1 MVGHC
6 WLVNQR
12 AGDGKMGAVEL
23 PAPIPALVVDD
34 DDFTRTLVA
43 SMVESFGY
51 DVVGTAGAVT
61 EAMSIAH
68 ENHPRLAVVDLDL
81 GEGPTGLDLSHGLRT
96 MMPNI
101 AIVML
106 TSYGHPTWMGQ
117 RREPPLGLRY
127 VVKGEVKDRH
137 VLQDAM
143 SSVLADPLASDASMR
158 SETPL
163 SESQWDVLRLVAG
176 GFTNSEIARRRSIT
190 DDAVNRAISRLVKQ
204 LDIDAGKEGNARVL
218 LAQAYNRLTGGTSER
233 RG

>member
-1 MVGHC
+1 MG
-6 WLVNQR
+6 LR
-12 AGDGKMGAVEL
+12 GDIGKIDTVDT
-23 PAPIPALVVDD
+23 PPPIPALVVDD
-34 DDFTRTLVA
+34 DDFTRTLVT

-61 EAMSIAH
+61 EAMRIAH

-106 TSYGHPTWMGQ
+106 TSYGNPTWMGQ

-143 SSVLADPLASDASMR
+143 SSALADPLASDASMR

-176 GFTNSEIARRRSIT
+176 GFTNSEIARRRSTT
-190 DDAVNRAISRLVKQ
+190 DDAVNRAVSRLVKQ
-204 LDIDAGKEGNARVL
+204 LDIEVGTDGNARVL
-218 LAQAYNRLTGGTSER
+218 LAQMYNRLTGGTSAR

>member
-1 MVGHC
+1 VAKESAVGKI
-6 WLVNQR
+6 
-12 AGDGKMGAVEL
+12 DAVDT
-23 PAPIPALVVDD
+23 PPPIPALVVDD
-34 DDFTRTLVA
+34 DDFTRTLVT

-61 EAMSIAH
+61 EAMRIAH

-106 TSYGHPTWMGQ
+106 TSYGNPTWMGQ

-143 SSVLADPLASDASMR
+143 SSALADPLASDASMR

-163 SESQWDVLRLVAG
+163 SENQCDVLRLVAG
-176 GFTNSEIARRRSIT
+176 GFMNSEIARRRSTT
-190 DDAVNRAISRLVKQ
+190 DDAVNRAVSRLVKQ
-204 LDIDAGKEGNARVL
+204 LDIEVGTDGNARVL
-218 LAQAYNRLTGGTSER
+218 LAQMYNRLTGGTSAR

>member
-1 MVGHC
+1 MAKQSAVGKI
-6 WLVNQR
+6 
-12 AGDGKMGAVEL
+12 DAVDT
-23 PAPIPALVVDD
+23 PPPIPALVVDD
-34 DDFTRTLVA
+34 DDFTRTLVT

-61 EAMSIAH
+61 EAMRIAH

-143 SSVLADPLASDASMR
+143 SSALADPLASDASMR

-190 DDAVNRAISRLVKQ
+190 DDAVNRAVSRLVKQ
-204 LDIDAGKEGNARVL
+204 LDIEVGTDGNARVL
-218 LAQAYNRLTGGTSER
+218 LAQTYNRLTGGTSAR

>member
-1 MVGHC
+1 
-6 WLVNQR
+6 
-12 AGDGKMGAVEL
+12 
-23 PAPIPALVVDD
+23 
-34 DDFTRTLVA
+34 
-43 SMVESFGY
+43 MVESFGY

-61 EAMSIAH
+61 EAMRIAH

-143 SSVLADPLASDASMR
+143 SSALADPLASDASMR